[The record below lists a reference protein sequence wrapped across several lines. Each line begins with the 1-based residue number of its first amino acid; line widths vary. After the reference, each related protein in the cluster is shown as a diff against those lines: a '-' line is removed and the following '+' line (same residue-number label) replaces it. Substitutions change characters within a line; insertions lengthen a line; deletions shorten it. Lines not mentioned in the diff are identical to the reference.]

1 MNSSSIT
8 FAGRVVKWK
17 WTPMSRPATRDNGYS
32 THGKGGRS
40 AFCLHG
46 QLAKPPWRV
55 LHKDLAFR
63 EELNLG
69 GKLNFMQ

>member
-1 MNSSSIT
+1 M
-8 FAGRVVKWK
+8 
-17 WTPMSRPATRDNGYS
+17 
-32 THGKGGRS
+32 THGLLGLAPPTVTHAAGGHDGPGGREVEV
-40 AFCLHG
+40 
-46 QLAKPPWRV
+46 WRV